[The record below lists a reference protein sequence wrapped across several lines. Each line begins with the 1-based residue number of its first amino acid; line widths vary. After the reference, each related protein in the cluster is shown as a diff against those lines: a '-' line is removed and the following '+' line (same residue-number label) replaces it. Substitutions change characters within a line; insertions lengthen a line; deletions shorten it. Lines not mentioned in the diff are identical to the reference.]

1 MVETACQVLSI
12 KPQLTVISPLMMRL
26 AGLFIPVARAS
37 VEMMYE
43 FTEPF
48 LVNSRKFQETF
59 KLNPTP
65 VIDGIKN
72 TVDWYRTHH
81 SE

>member
-1 MVETACQVLSI
+1 MVEIACQVLGI
-12 KPQLTVISPLMMRL
+12 EPQLTVISPLMMRL

-48 LVNSRKFQETF
+48 LVNSRKFEETF
-59 KLNPTP
+59 QLGATP
-65 VIDGIKN
+65 VSNRIKN

-81 SE
+81 SQ